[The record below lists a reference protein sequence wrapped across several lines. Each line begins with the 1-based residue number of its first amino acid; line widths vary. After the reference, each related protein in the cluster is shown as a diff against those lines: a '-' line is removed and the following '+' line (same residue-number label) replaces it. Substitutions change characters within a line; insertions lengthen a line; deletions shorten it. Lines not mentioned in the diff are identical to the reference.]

1 MASYKHNFGCEQ
13 TEDEHATV
21 FYNVFLTFVLY
32 RQPCNLYL
40 FSAVFGKRYP
50 VCNVSAEM
58 KLLYS
63 RKLGA
68 NTFIILMPPLLYIF
82 VRFGTYFLV
91 LLFRLVRRGNIHF
104 FVYFCRKTSYLPT
117 VCRFDNG
124 IIKMASGDG
133 ADRDKVV
140 NYVNYLLVFCFFVLS
155 FLFLP
160 LDTEGIFT
168 SNNTVIVQLRLCLH
182 LRQSLCCR
190 FRHF

>member
-1 MASYKHNFGCEQ
+1 MLQPPKSCRTDCTREHPQVNTGVRGLSRTCLFYNLVLWKEGDGKELNLADYAFIPHFVWRNLQALYLASYKHNFGCEQ

-68 NTFIILMPPLLYIF
+68 NTSIILMPPLLYIF
-82 VRFGTYFLV
+82 VRFGTYFFSASIPFSYTWKYT
-91 LLFRLVRRGNIHF
+91 LLCLFLQENKLSSN
-104 FVYFCRKTSYLPT
+104 C
-117 VCRFDNG
+117 
-124 IIKMASGDG
+124 
-133 ADRDKVV
+133 
-140 NYVNYLLVFCFFVLS
+140 LS
-155 FLFLP
+155 F
-160 LDTEGIFT
+160 
-168 SNNTVIVQLRLCLH
+168 
-182 LRQSLCCR
+182 
-190 FRHF
+190 